1 MPNGWLN
8 VPYFRQEF
16 NYSCVA
22 ACVRMV
28 IAHYGRNESED
39 DVRQLLGTTPRGTR
53 AANVTNVVQ
62 LGFDVRFGASNLS
75 QLQTMLVANVP
86 PIIFLLT
93 GTLNY
98 WETNDAHAVVLI
110 GVDSASVH
118 LNDPFFDT
126 FPQQT
131 PLANFQRAWATTGHL
146 SAFIRPQS

>member
-8 VPYFRQEF
+8 VPHFRQEF

-28 IAHYGRNESED
+28 MAHYGRNESED
-39 DVRQLLGTTPRGTR
+39 NVRQLLGTRPQGTR

-62 LGFDVRFGASNLS
+62 LGFDARFGASNLL
-75 QLQTMLVANVP
+75 QLQAMLAANVP

-93 GTLNY
+93 GMLDY

-110 GVDSASVH
+110 GVDAASVH
-118 LNDPFFDT
+118 LNDRFFNT

-131 PLANFQRAWATTGHL
+131 PLANFQQAWATTGHL
-146 SAFIRPQS
+146 AAFIRPQS

>member
-8 VPYFRQEF
+8 VPHFRQEF

-39 DVRQLLGTTPRGTR
+39 NVRQLLGTTSRGTR
-53 AANVTNVVQ
+53 AANVTSVVQ
-62 LGFDVRFGASNLS
+62 LGFDVRFGASNLP
-75 QLQTMLVANVP
+75 QLQAMLAANVP

-93 GTLNY
+93 GMLDY
-98 WETNDAHAVVLI
+98 WDTNEAHAVVLI
-110 GVDSASVH
+110 GVDAASVH

-126 FPQQT
+126 FSQQT
-131 PLANFQRAWATTGHL
+131 PLASFQQAWATTGHL
-146 SAFIRPQS
+146 AVFIRPQS

>member
-8 VPYFRQEF
+8 VPHFRQEF

-39 DVRQLLGTTPRGTR
+39 SVRQLLGTTSRGTR

-62 LGFDVRFGASNLS
+62 LGFDVRFGTSNLL
-75 QLQTMLVANVP
+75 QLRATLAANVP

-93 GTLNY
+93 GTLDY

-110 GVDSASVH
+110 GVDAASVY

-126 FPQQT
+126 FAQQT
-131 PLANFQRAWATTGHL
+131 SLANFQQAWATTGHL
-146 SAFIRPQS
+146 AAFIRPQS

>member
-8 VPYFRQEF
+8 VPHFRQEF

-39 DVRQLLGTTPRGTR
+39 SVRQLLGTTSRGTR

-62 LGFDVRFGASNLS
+62 LGFDVRFGTSNLL
-75 QLQTMLVANVP
+75 QLRATLAANVP

-93 GTLNY
+93 GTLDY

-110 GVDSASVH
+110 GVDAASVY
-118 LNDPFFDT
+118 LNDPFFDP
-126 FPQQT
+126 FAQT
-131 PLANFQRAWATTGHL
+131 SLANFQQAWATTGHL
-146 SAFIRPQS
+146 AAFIRPQS

>member
-8 VPYFRQEF
+8 VPLFRQEF

-28 IAHYGRNESED
+28 MAYYGHNESED
-39 DVRQLLGTTPRGTR
+39 NVRQLLGTKPRGTR
-53 AANVTNVVQ
+53 AANVTNIVQ

-75 QLQTMLVANVP
+75 QLQATLAANVP

-93 GTLNY
+93 GTLDY
-98 WETNDAHAVVLI
+98 WETNEAHAVVLI
-110 GVDSASVH
+110 GVDAASAH

-126 FPQQT
+126 FAQQT
-131 PLANFQRAWATTGHL
+131 SLANFQQAWAMTGHL
-146 SAFIRPQS
+146 AAFIRPQS

>member
-1 MPNGWLN
+1 MPKGWLN
-8 VPYFRQEF
+8 VPHFRQEV

-28 IAHYGRNESED
+28 LAHYGRNESEAN
-39 DVRQLLGTTPRGTR
+39 VRQLLGTTSRGTR

-62 LGFDVRFGASNLS
+62 LGFDVRFGTSNLL
-75 QLQTMLVANVP
+75 QLRATLAANVP

-93 GTLNY
+93 GTLDY
-98 WETNDAHAVVLI
+98 WETNDAHAIVLI
-110 GVDSASVH
+110 GVDAASVH

-131 PLANFQRAWATTGHL
+131 SLANFQQAWAMTGHL
-146 SAFIRPQS
+146 AAFIRPQS